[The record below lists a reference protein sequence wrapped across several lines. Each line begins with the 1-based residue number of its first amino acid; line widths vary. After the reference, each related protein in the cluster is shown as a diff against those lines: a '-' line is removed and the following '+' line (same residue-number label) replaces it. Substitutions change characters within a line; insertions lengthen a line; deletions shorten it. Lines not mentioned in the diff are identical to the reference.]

1 MEGRMGLK
9 MKKARLDGLILL
21 LLGGAVVLVLLGF
34 LLVSPTPAAM
44 QDFRVVYYP
53 ARCLLQHGDPY
64 RESDVLDTYRAEGG
78 EHPSETAADRQIVI
92 RHIYPPTVFSFSVP
106 FAMLPWGIARVLWM
120 MLTAGSL
127 LFASFLAWNLGADYA
142 PILSGALIGFLLA
155 NSEVLIVL
163 GNPSGI
169 VISLCV
175 IAVWCFFRER
185 FVLAGVLGMAIGLL
199 VKPQDAGLVWLCFLL
214 AGGVYRKRALQTLFA
229 AVVLGL
235 PGILLVLRAS
245 PHWMQELHANILA
258 FSVHGGITDPG
269 PASTGSNGAGMMINL
284 QTVFS
289 VFRDDP
295 RIYNPATWLL
305 CALPLIVWAFVTLRS
320 RTTPARTWLALAAIA
335 PLSLLPVYHHLY
347 DAKLLLLTV
356 PACAMLWAEG
366 GKLGRFALLA
376 NIVAFAFTG
385 DVSWTLLLRLIDGLC
400 PITAGMPGWTSRA
413 MQVFPV
419 PLILLA
425 MSIFYLW
432 VYLSRS
438 REHRTSS

>member
-1 MEGRMGLK
+1 MTLNRT
-9 MKKARLDGLILL
+9 KARLDGMILL
-21 LLGGAVVLVLLGF
+21 LLGAGVVVLLLGF
-34 LLVSPTPAAM
+34 LIVSPTPATM
-44 QDFRVVYYP
+44 QDLRVVYYP
-53 ARCLLQHGDPY
+53 ARCLLQHCDPY
-64 RESDVLDTYRAEGG
+64 RESEVLGVYRAEGG
-78 EHPSETAADRQIVI
+78 EHAAETAADREIVI
-92 RHIYPPTVFSFSVP
+92 RHIYPPTAFSFTAP
-106 FAMLPWGIARVLWM
+106 LAMLPWRVARVIWM

-127 LFASFLAWNLGADYA
+127 LLASFLAWNLGADYA

-155 NSEVLIVL
+155 NSEVLVVL

-175 IAVWCFFRER
+175 IAVWCFVRER
-185 FVLAGVLGMAIGLL
+185 LVLAGILGMAIGLL
-199 VKPQDAGLVWLCFLL
+199 VKPQDAGLVWLYFLL

-235 PGILLVLRAS
+235 PGILLVWRVS

-269 PASTGSNGAGMMINL
+269 PASTGSTGAGMMINL
-284 QTVFS
+284 QTVVS
-289 VFRDDP
+289 SFRDDP
-295 RIYNPATWLL
+295 RVYNPIAYFL
-305 CALPLIVWAFVTLRS
+305 CALPLFAWAFVTMRYRS
-320 RTTPARTWLALAAIA
+320 SPERTWLAMAAIA

-366 GKLGRFALLA
+366 GRVGRFALLMT
-376 NIVAFAFTG
+376 IVGFACTG
-385 DVSWTLLLRLIDGLC
+385 DVSWTLLFRLIDGLR
-400 PITAGMPGWTSRA
+400 PITVGMPGWTLRA

-425 MSIFYLW
+425 MSLFYLR
-432 VYLSRS
+432 VYFARSSKPEPTLRLS
-438 REHRTSS
+438 

>member
-1 MEGRMGLK
+1 MTLK
-9 MKKARLDGLILL
+9 MTKRRLDGLILL
-21 LLGGAVVLVLLGF
+21 LLGAGVVVLLLGF

-53 ARCLLQHGDPY
+53 ARCLLQHRDPY
-64 RESDVLDTYRAEGG
+64 RESDVLATYQAEGG
-78 EHPSETAADRQIVI
+78 EHATETAADSQIVI
-92 RHIYPPTVFSFSVP
+92 RHIYPPTAFSFTAA
-106 FAMLPWGIARVLWM
+106 FAMLPWWLARVLWM
-120 MLTAGSL
+120 MLTAGCL
-127 LFASFLAWNLGADYA
+127 LLASFLAWNLGADYA

-175 IAVWCFFRER
+175 IAVWCFVRER
-185 FVLAGVLGMAIGLL
+185 FVFAGILGMAIGLL
-199 VKPQDAGLVWLCFLL
+199 VKPQDAGLVWLYFLL
-214 AGGVYRKRALQTLFA
+214 AGGIYRKRALQTLLA

-235 PGILLVLRAS
+235 PGILLVWRVS

-269 PASTGSNGAGMMINL
+269 PASTGSTGAGMMINL
-284 QTVFS
+284 QTVIS
-289 VFRDDP
+289 SFRDDP
-295 RIYNPATWLL
+295 RIYNPATYFL
-305 CALPLIVWAFVTLRS
+305 CALPFIVWAVVTVRNRPS
-320 RTTPARTWLALAAIA
+320 TERTWLALAAIA

-366 GKLGRFALLA
+366 GTLGRFALFL
-376 NIVAFAFTG
+376 NIVGFAFTG
-385 DVSWTLLLRLIDGLC
+385 DVSWTIVFRLIDDLH
-400 PITAGMPGWTSRA
+400 PITAGMPGWTLRA

-432 VYLSRS
+432 VYFSRRLKPAS
-438 REHRTSS
+438 PSPE

>member
-1 MEGRMGLK
+1 MTLK
-9 MKKARLDGLILL
+9 MTKARLDGLILL
-21 LLGGAVVLVLLGF
+21 LLGGGVVVLLLGF
-34 LLVSPTPAAM
+34 LLVSPTHAAM

-53 ARCLLQHGDPY
+53 ARCLLEHRDPY
-64 RESDVLDTYRAEGG
+64 RESEVLGVYQAEGG
-78 EHPSETAADRQIVI
+78 EHSQETVADRQIVV
-92 RHIYPPTVFSFSVP
+92 RHIYPPTAFSFTALL
-106 FAMLPWGIARVLWM
+106 AMLPWWLARVLWM
-120 MLTAGSL
+120 VLTAGSL
-127 LFASFLAWNLGADYA
+127 LLASFLAWDLGADFA

-175 IAVWCFFRER
+175 IAVWCFVRER
-185 FVLAGVLGMAIGLL
+185 FVFAGILGMAIGLL
-199 VKPQDAGLVWLCFLL
+199 VKPQDVGLVWLYFVL
-214 AGGVYRKRALQTLFA
+214 AGGVYRKRALQTLLA

-235 PGILLVLRAS
+235 PGILMVWRVS

-269 PASTGSNGAGMMINL
+269 PASTGSTGAGMMINL
-284 QTVFS
+284 QTVLS
-289 VFRDDP
+289 SFRDDP
-295 RIYNPATWLL
+295 RVYNPVTYLL
-305 CALPLIVWAFVTLRS
+305 CAMPLIAWAFVTVRN
-320 RTTPARTWLALAAIA
+320 RTAPERTWLAMAAIA

-347 DAKLLLLTV
+347 DGKLLLLTV

-366 GKLGRFALLA
+366 GRAGRFALLVT
-376 NIVAFAFTG
+376 IVGFAFTG
-385 DVSWTLLLRLIDGLC
+385 DVSWTILLRLLDGLG
-400 PITAGMPGWTSRA
+400 PITGGMSEWALRA

-432 VYLSRS
+432 VYFSRS
-438 REHRTSS
+438 SKPALPSPE